1 MEKIHV
7 SIVYIFFYLCFRP
20 KLDVKRSKK
29 KREKSIFLSSIDSNF
44 TNFFRQFSKLLR
56 VGREI
61 EVESIRNE
69 SYRSRFHS
77 AKYSAKIVLVIK
89 EKKAE
94 RWKSK
99 KERRG
104 GRKTDKCEVGFPNG
118 LISRGLR
125 LIWRENRRFGRR
137 EKTNER
143 VTIFKRRRFL

>member
-20 KLDVKRSKK
+20 KLDVKREK

-44 TNFFRQFSKLLR
+44 TNFFRQFSQLLR

-77 AKYSAKIVLVIK
+77 AKYSAKIVPL
-89 EKKAE
+89 
-94 RWKSK
+94 
-99 KERRG
+99 
-104 GRKTDKCEVGFPNG
+104 
-118 LISRGLR
+118 L
-125 LIWRENRRFGRR
+125 
-137 EKTNER
+137 
-143 VTIFKRRRFL
+143 

>member
-20 KLDVKRSKK
+20 KLDVKRGKK

-77 AKYSAKIVLVIK
+77 AKYSAKIVPL
-89 EKKAE
+89 
-94 RWKSK
+94 
-99 KERRG
+99 
-104 GRKTDKCEVGFPNG
+104 
-118 LISRGLR
+118 L
-125 LIWRENRRFGRR
+125 
-137 EKTNER
+137 
-143 VTIFKRRRFL
+143 